1 MPDGYAV
8 VRGGSASPLFGVQGS
23 PSSDAAEE
31 PADSPAQQPDERR
44 ASPRTRACAGRAH
57 SSEPAVCPSADEPH
71 DAQLM
76 SGNKT
81 RAALSPPQRGMP
93 DLRCYTHEQLTTFIE
108 SKICDG
114 ILEASDVEAFLA
126 SASAPSS
133 FGQLQSGTA
142 RIGLPVLVL
151 PGAERAGC
159 GRGGGIPLST
169 KVAVRDMVTEAH
181 VPVSR
186 VAHVWAIVQAA
197 LTGELPAEEAL
208 FTSRHVSDWIV
219 QMSSAEFLESI
230 NAFWEVRKKYP
241 DVKLHIHHDATER
254 PAREIGKHAKLTAY
268 LASYFDPDEQRA
280 RALLLSLR
288 PLPGSGGD
296 ALIS

>member
-44 ASPRTRACAGRAH
+44 ASPRTRAC
-57 SSEPAVCPSADEPH
+57 
-71 DAQLM
+71 
-76 SGNKT
+76 
-81 RAALSPPQRGMP
+81 PQRGMP

-114 ILEASDVEAFLA
+114 TLEASDVEAFLA

-219 QMSSAEFLESI
+219 QQPCA
-230 NAFWEVRKKYP
+230 A
-241 DVKLHIHHDATER
+241 
-254 PAREIGKHAKLTAY
+254 G
-268 LASYFDPDEQRA
+268 
-280 RALLLSLR
+280 
-288 PLPGSGGD
+288 
-296 ALIS
+296 